1 MMDARPMIIV
11 AALIVVDFF
20 TGLFYAIYS
29 KTFKSSV
36 MREGG
41 GHKLAELLAMGML
54 YALEYALPM
63 LGVSLPLPLVSCGA
77 VYLALME
84 IGSIFENLGKVNPEI
99 SAFLNDTL
107 KKIKH
112 EEGGDDGV

>member
-1 MMDARPMIIV
+1 MMSVKPMVIV
-11 AALIVVDFF
+11 AALIVVDFL

-29 KTFKSSV
+29 KTFQSSV

-54 YALEYALPM
+54 YALEYALPQ
-63 LGVSLPLPLVSCGA
+63 LGVSLPFPLVSCGA

-84 IGSIFENLGKVNPEI
+84 VGSIFENLGKINPEL
-99 SAFLNDTL
+99 SAWLNDTL

-112 EEGGDDGV
+112 EEGGQDGV